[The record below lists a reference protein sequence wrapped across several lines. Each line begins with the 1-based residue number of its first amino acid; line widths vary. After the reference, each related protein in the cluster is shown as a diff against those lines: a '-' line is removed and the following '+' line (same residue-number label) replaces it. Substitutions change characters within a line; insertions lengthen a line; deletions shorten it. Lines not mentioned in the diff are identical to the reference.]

1 MKRAVMV
8 AALLFLTGCPQHPVA
23 GAKPPR
29 AAPSAEYLIGSEDVL
44 EVYLWGQDALSRKV
58 PVRPD
63 GKISLPLLNDV
74 RAAGL
79 TPMQLRDR
87 LAVGFRAFIP
97 DVEVSVI
104 VQEVHS
110 AKVAVF
116 GEVVH
121 PGRYELR
128 GPSTL
133 LDMLAEAGGFTA
145 FASHSPIVIL
155 RQGSAGT
162 TKFAVTRSDLAGEG
176 GTVPLQPGD
185 MVVVR

>member
-1 MKRAVMV
+1 MGL
-8 AALLFLTGCPQHPVA
+8 AALFLLTGCPRHPA
-23 GAKPPR
+23 GEVKPPR
-29 AAPSAEYLIGSEDVL
+29 AAPSAEYLIGAEDVL
-44 EVYLWGQDALSRKV
+44 EIYLWGQEGLSRKV

-87 LAVGFRAFIP
+87 LAVAFRAFIP

-155 RQGSAGT
+155 RQGAAGT
-162 TKFAVTRSDLAGEG
+162 TRFAVTRTELAGDG
-176 GTVPLQPGD
+176 GAVPLQPGD